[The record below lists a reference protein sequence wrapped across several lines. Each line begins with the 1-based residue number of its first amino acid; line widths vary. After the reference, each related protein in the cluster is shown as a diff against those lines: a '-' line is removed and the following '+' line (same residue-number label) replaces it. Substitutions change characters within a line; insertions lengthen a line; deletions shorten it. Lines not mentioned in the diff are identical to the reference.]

1 MVITQSHRLQEE
13 SVVRDNNIN
22 WVGMDVHADSIHV
35 AVYRGNENSP
45 CEEYASLTDA
55 KAKTRLLNKLRGMT
69 GEVRCVYEAGP
80 CGYDMQRFLSG
91 NGISCEVTAPALIP
105 RKAGDRVKTDRRD
118 ARNLSRLYRSGELT
132 MIHVPDEEQEAVRD
146 LIRAREDVVEDVRRK
161 RHLLGKFLLRHG
173 HRYSGRQWTQAHEKW
188 IKGIKFDSRYLTA
201 VLNEYLIGVNQSL
214 DQLKRLTQAVEE
226 ISVTSQYQKPTAAL
240 MTLRGVK
247 TLTAMTI
254 LSEMGDMRRFGK
266 AQEFMAALG
275 LTPSEYSSGSRTC
288 RGGIT
293 KTGNVHVR
301 RVLVEAAWHY
311 RHRPTAGPAIKA
323 RRKEQPLE
331 VVAMAQ
337 KADIRLNRKY
347 RRMVDRGKRSTT
359 AVVATAR
366 ELAGFV
372 WAIAQ
377 NAQA

>member
-1 MVITQSHRLQEE
+1 MVMPQSHRLQEE
-13 SVVRDNNIN
+13 SVVRKNNIN
-22 WVGMDVHADSIHV
+22 WVGMDVHADMIQV
-35 AVYRGNENSP
+35 AVYRGEESFP
-45 CEEYASLTDA
+45 SEEYTSSTDA
-55 KAKTRLLNKLRGMT
+55 KAKARLLKKLREMS

-80 CGYDMQRFLSG
+80 CGYDMQRYLSG
-91 NGISCEVTAPALIP
+91 NGISCEVTAPSLIP
-105 RKAGDRVKTDRRD
+105 RKVGDRVKTDRRD
-118 ARNLSRLYRSGELT
+118 ARNLGRLYRSGELT
-132 MIHVPDEEQEAVRD
+132 MIYIPDEEQESVRD
-146 LIRAREDVVEDVRRK
+146 LIRAREDMVEDVRRK

-173 HRYSGRQWTQAHEKW
+173 YRYSGKQWTQAHEKW
-188 IKGIKFDSRYLTA
+188 IKGIEFDSKYLKA
-201 VLNEYLIGVNQSL
+201 VLEEYQVGLNQTME
-214 DQLKRLTQAVEE
+214 QLKRLTQAIEE
-226 ISVTSQYQKPTAAL
+226 IAVTPQYQKPAAAL
-240 MTLRGVK
+240 MTLRGVQ

-266 AQEFMAALG
+266 AGEFMAALG
-275 LTPSEYSSGSRTC
+275 LTPSEYSSGSRIC

-311 RHRPTAGPAIKA
+311 RHRPIAGYTIKA
-323 RRKEQPLE
+323 RRKGQPLE
-331 VVAMAQ
+331 VVSIAQ

-377 NAQA
+377 NVKA